1 MKLQVLILSALLAN
15 FCALAAVPVNRNFDA
30 TKDDEVPAN
39 RYLNHD
45 EMSTWLAGVA
55 GRYPRL
61 VQLSSLGKSVEG
73 RDLWAVRLSR
83 SVARGQRDLLM
94 PMVKI
99 VANMHGNEAVGRQ
112 VVLQLI
118 SLLVRYDGVENRITR
133 LLNITDIHL
142 VPSMNPD
149 GFARAEEG
157 VCNGVGRENAQGK
170 DLNRD
175 FPDQFNDADV
185 LLRTEEALAAGRAP
199 ETQAMIRWILD
210 NPFVLSANLHGGA
223 VVVSYPFDNSK

>member
-99 VANMHGNEAVGRQ
+99 VANIHGDEVVGRQ
-112 VVLQLI
+112 LVLQLI
-118 SLLVRYDGVENRITR
+118 SHLVRMVDRDSRIGHV
-133 LLNITDIHL
+133 LNITDVHF

-149 GFARAEEG
+149 GFMRAQ
-157 VCNGVGRENAQGK
+157 VCYQ
-170 DLNRD
+170 
-175 FPDQFNDADV
+175 P
-185 LLRTEEALAAGRAP
+185 
-199 ETQAMIRWILD
+199 IRCWT
-210 NPFVLSANLHGGA
+210 
-223 VVVSYPFDNSK
+223 